1 MHTFQLSTKII
12 TGDAAQV
19 LKSMHIQRLLLVTDP
34 FFAKNGTARR
44 IAQAEAVEI
53 FDQVAPDPTVTLAAR
68 GAALVQSFRPDTIA
82 ALGGGSAMDC
92 AKAMAFFSGLDCPL
106 IAIPTTSGSGS
117 EVTDFAILTHKGIK
131 HPLVDPKLAPAAA
144 ILDESLLTELPSS
157 LIADGG
163 FDLISHALEA
173 LAATGA
179 TPFTDSLASDAFC
192 TALKFLPGSHAGN
205 TRLRLPIHTAATM
218 AGIAFN
224 QAGLGL
230 CHALAHALGGEFHI
244 PHGRLNAILL
254 PAVIDCNAPA
264 AMSRYAE
271 LARKAGLSTGTDPI
285 ALRSLKNALLRLRRQ
300 LGMPETLSQA
310 GISPAA
316 LRQKKD
322 ALITAVLADPCC
334 KTNPLSVTRDMAE
347 RCMGQVQGHE

>member
-1 MHTFQLSTKII
+1 MQNFQLLTRII
-12 TGDAAQV
+12 TGYAPEII
-19 LKSMHIQRLLLVTDP
+19 KSMHIGKLLVVTDP
-34 FFAKNGTARR
+34 FFAKNGTASR
-44 IAQAEAVEI
+44 IAQAMTIDI
-53 FDQVAPDPTVTLAAR
+53 FDQVMPDPTVTLAAR
-68 GAALVQSFRPDTIA
+68 GAALVQSFQPDAIA

-92 AKAMAFFSGLDCPL
+92 AKAMKFFSGSHAQL

-117 EVTDFAILTHKGIK
+117 EVTDFAILTHEGIK
-131 HPLVDPKLAPAAA
+131 HPLIDPKLAPEIA
-144 ILDESLLTELPSS
+144 ILDESLLQELPPA

-163 FDLISHALEA
+163 MDLISHALEA
-173 LAATGA
+173 LAAKGA
-179 TPFTDSLASDAFC
+179 SKFTDSLAADAFC
-192 TALKFLPGSHAGN
+192 TALKLLPGSYDGN

-254 PAVIDCNAPA
+254 PTVIDCNAPA
-264 AMSRYAE
+264 ATGIYAD
-271 LARKAGLSTGTDPI
+271 LARKAGLSATADPV
-285 ALRSLKNALLRLRRQ
+285 ALRALKNALLRLRRQ
-300 LGMPETLSQA
+300 LGMPDTLAQA

-316 LRQKKD
+316 LRQKED

-334 KTNPLSVTRDMAE
+334 QTNPMPVSRDMIT
-347 RCMGQVQGHE
+347 RCFGQVLGHA